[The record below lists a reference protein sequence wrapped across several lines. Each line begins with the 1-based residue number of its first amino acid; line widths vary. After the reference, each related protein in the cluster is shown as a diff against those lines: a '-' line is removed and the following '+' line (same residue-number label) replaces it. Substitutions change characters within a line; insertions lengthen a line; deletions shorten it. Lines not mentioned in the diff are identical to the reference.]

1 MTTTILRETVGSVP
15 FTLNFIEKLD
25 TVLYDDAIQ
34 SSEMIRQSYD
44 PETQI
49 SNISVYAGTN
59 LTYDATTSGGIFYT
73 NDDSEQSDT

>member
-1 MTTTILRETVGSVP
+1 MTATILREAVDSIP
-15 FTLNFIEKLD
+15 FTLNFVEKLD
-25 TVLYDDAIQ
+25 PVLYKEAIQ

-49 SNISVYAGTN
+49 STISVYAGTN